1 MLRAC
6 VQAILIILTASGLG
20 ACLDRTEPPATSAP
34 SVSSPTAMASVAAV
48 APSASGAEDLDR
60 SLIDA
65 MVPYHEGLRELSSLA
80 LTRLEHAELRPLLSE
95 LVRVQGLEIN
105 EMRRW
110 RQQWFG
116 SSATPSM
123 RQILGL
129 SAEATSRGPPA
140 INMEAEVVRLR
151 SAPAPFDRAFIDTVV
166 PHYQNMIDLARLAE
180 TRAARWELAGL
191 ATTIIER
198 QQWARDQLTRWRQAW
213 YGNSDQPS
221 SAPRGT
227 APGPEPSQ
235 TPRDAQ
241 DPHQGH

>member
-1 MLRAC
+1 
-6 VQAILIILTASGLG
+6 
-20 ACLDRTEPPATSAP
+20 
-34 SVSSPTAMASVAAV
+34 MASVAAI
-48 APSASGAEDLDR
+48 APSASVAEDLDR

-65 MVPYHEGLRELSSLA
+65 MVPYHEGVRELASLA
-80 LTRLEHAELRPLLSE
+80 LTRSEHAELRPLLSE

-116 SSATPSM
+116 SSATPPM
-123 RQILGL
+123 RQIPRL
-129 SAEATSRGPPA
+129 SAEAGSTGASA
-140 INMEAEVVRLR
+140 INLEAEVVRLR
-151 SAPAPFDRAFIDTVV
+151 SAPAPIDRAFIDTVV
-166 PHYQNMIDLARLAE
+166 PHYQNMIDLARRAE
-180 TRAARWELAGL
+180 TRAACPELARI
-191 ATTIIER
+191 ASAIIEH
-198 QQWARDQLTRWRQAW
+198 QQRERDQLTRWRQAW